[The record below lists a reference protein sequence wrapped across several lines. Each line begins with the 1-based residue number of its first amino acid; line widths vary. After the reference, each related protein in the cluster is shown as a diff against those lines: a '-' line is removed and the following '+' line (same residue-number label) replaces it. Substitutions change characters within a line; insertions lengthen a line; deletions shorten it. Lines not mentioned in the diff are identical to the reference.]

1 MADVLV
7 IGKKISE
14 MGLVNEITGEEKIPT
29 SALGDKAVT
38 TSQLLTYV
46 NNEGVAQWGR
56 IGGDITN
63 QTDLQ
68 NQFKQERDTLKSYTQ
83 EQVSQQQVALQE
95 HIDAT
100 NEAFEYSRDNGSAL
114 PYKEGI
120 TYDENAV
127 VVKDGVLQQWKG
139 GVWKSVVADGLSDTI
154 QTFISSE
161 SGVDPVLGVSDGAYF
176 NVRSSSD
183 ESYIDEYQNVGGL
196 ATPTGKSCLSA
207 LGVQKQE
214 KPANTIRDV
223 SGKNQQEINNSFFNF
238 GFTNVKDYGAK
249 GDGITDDTLAL
260 MNACADFHTGVLYF
274 PPGKYLINYDTI
286 NPHFLEKIP
295 AGITNSKVMRAI
307 CFFGLKN
314 AVISGYGAEILVRD
328 QAKTILAYDATFGI
342 LQSIGNI
349 ENVYIQGLTFNG
361 NAFNQPY
368 AGAGSLV
375 TNNLIR
381 NHGLSFFN
389 DPAIPTEQR
398 VFNGLYI
405 RECVFKELGWHDD
418 RGLDRDHGGD
428 GILTFGI
435 ASIKNFYVEDNTF
448 IDVGRWAVAT
458 DIYTNS
464 QDFYENIQI
473 NRNKFRNE
481 KNITHANYPNI
492 SRNLGFFD
500 LECVVSVK
508 TLSICNNHLSN
519 GRFGIAIT
527 GANSSDL
534 LDMNLYDV
542 NISGNRFVSNEDTHR
557 WYVLGLGTSVNSG
570 YRNFHNF
577 VFANNTV
584 SIKEQ
589 TTMGIFLSTRVR
601 YINLQ
606 FSGNDIQVSVRN
618 SNTGAILPSS
628 TCIFLGKENNIIHNN
643 VTGFGFVSTNPS
655 SGWEDGCTINIAH
668 NVIDNAPYPFDLN
681 VGADESVTINCIA
694 NTSLPRCGWNRVSVP
709 VNAAGTSAK
718 VVFQNMETK
727 RNAVT
732 TSQHVYD
739 GKVYVKTPRNQLY
752 TYENITND
760 DTHFGYFESGD
771 VIIDYPNPSAVG
783 YHRQLIAVTE
793 GYVKNVHLRKDFSW
807 VSGRSIAAL
816 NTGFG
821 IATCWYGDNVYRA
834 LNTGTTGETP
844 PTHTS
849 GDVTDGGIVWRYVGK
864 LARLQRVNKIQL
876 TASTTYD
883 WPALAS
889 GTTQL
894 TTLTLLGSALGD
906 PVAVSFSRPLLS
918 TRIWAE
924 VTSAN
929 TVTVYH
935 HNPTAATV
943 DVASGVLSVKLV

>member
-1 MADVLV
+1 MNLQDIDNNVNELARVISKDYTKLNKEIKEIKTTLVEIDVDNV
-7 IGKKISE
+7 ITNYNELLSASDIKLNKKINE
-14 MGLVNEITGEEKIPT
+14 LTQAADLVLDSQSAEIDTKLNEFTEAINIAAAAGAGANGWT
-29 SALGDKAVT
+29 A
-38 TSQLLTYV
+38 
-46 NNEGVAQWGR
+46 
-56 IGGDITN
+56 
-63 QTDLQ
+63 
-68 NQFKQERDTLKSYTQ
+68 TL
-83 EQVSQQQVALQE
+83 
-95 HIDAT
+95 
-100 NEAFEYSRDNGSAL
+100 
-114 PYKEGI
+114 
-120 TYDENAV
+120 
-127 VVKDGVLQQWKG
+127 VKD
-139 GVWKSVVADGLSDTI
+139 A
-154 QTFISSE
+154 
-161 SGVDPVLGVSDGAYF
+161 
-176 NVRSSSD
+176 
-183 ESYIDEYQNVGGL
+183 
-196 ATPTGKSCLSA
+196 
-207 LGVQKQE
+207 
-214 KPANTIRDV
+214 
-223 SGKNQQEINNSFFNF
+223 SGKNQQEINNSFFNL

-286 NPHFLEKIP
+286 NPHFSKKIP
-295 AGITNSKVMRAI
+295 TGIVASKVMRGI

-314 AVISGYGAEILVRD
+314 AVISGYGAEIFVRD
-328 QAKTILAYDATFGI
+328 QAKTVLAYDATFGI

-398 VFNGLYI
+398 VFNGLYV

-418 RGLDRDHGGD
+418 RGLDNDHGGD

-435 ASIKNFYVEDNTF
+435 ASLKNFYVEDNTF
-448 IDVGRWAVAT
+448 IDIGRWAVAT

-464 QDFYENIQI
+464 QDFYENLQI

-481 KNITHANYPNI
+481 KNITYANYPNV

-519 GRFGIAIT
+519 GRFGIAI
-527 GANSSDL
+527 GAANPGDL
-534 LDMNLYDV
+534 LDKNLYDV
-542 NISGNRFVSNEDTHR
+542 NISGNRFVSNEDAHK
-557 WYVLGLGTSVNSG
+557 WYILGFGTSGNSG
-570 YRNFHNF
+570 YSNFHNF

-584 SIKEQ
+584 SIKKQ
-589 TTMGIFLSTRVR
+589 TTMDIFINTRVR

-606 FSGNDIQVSVRN
+606 FSGNDIQVANRN
-618 SNTGAILPSS
+618 TATAAILPNGK
-628 TCIFLGKENNIIHNN
+628 CIFLGNENNITRNN
-643 VTGFGFVSTNPS
+643 VTGMGFVNGNPDN
-655 SGWEDGCTINIAH
+655 GWEGGCTINITH
-668 NVIDNAPYPFDLN
+668 NVIDNAQYPFNLSVN
-681 VGADESVTINCIA
+681 ANESVTINCIA
-694 NTSLPRCGWNRVSVP
+694 NTVLPRCGWDRAIVP
-709 VNAAGTSAK
+709 VNADGTSAK

-727 RNAVT
+727 RNTAA
-732 TSQHVYD
+732 TSHHIYD

-760 DTHFGYFESGD
+760 DSHFGYFESGD
-771 VIIDYPNPSAVG
+771 VIINYPNPSAVG
-783 YHRQLIAVTE
+783 YHRQLVAVTE
-793 GYVKNVHLRKDFSW
+793 GYVKNVNLRKDFSW

-816 NTGFG
+816 TTLDGA
-821 IATCWYGDNVYRA
+821 ATCWYGDNMYVA

-883 WPALAS
+883 WAALAA
-889 GTTQL
+889 GATQF
-894 TTLTLLGSALGD
+894 TTLSLLGAKLGD
-906 PVAVSFSRPLLS
+906 AVAVSFNKALQG
-918 TRIWAE
+918 TRMWGE
-924 VTSAN
+924 VTAVD

-935 HNPTAATV
+935 RNDTGVTV
-943 DVASGVLSVKLV
+943 DLPSGTLTVKIV

>member
-1 MADVLV
+1 MAVPEQTPY
-7 IGKKISE
+7 IE
-14 MGLVNEITGEEKIPT
+14 HTGNGATT
-29 SALGDKAVT
+29 SFALGFICDSKNDLIVMVGEIEPPVASWSLVGGNVVFT
-38 TSQLLTYV
+38 TAPAAGQKITLQRNTPFGRTTDYQSFNNSFRPQSVNGDFDRIWLKLQELGVADWLMKLYVDRLHREQKDYIDNKDQFVRQVIADLRNYV
-46 NNEGVAQWGR
+46 NQQDNQQNSYFEGLISQQG
-56 IGGDITN
+56 ISLQQLDSYYKHLLQGITN
-63 QTDLQ
+63 IAAENGWLAS
-68 NQFKQERDTLKSYTQ
+68 F
-83 EQVSQQQVALQE
+83 VV
-95 HIDAT
+95 DA
-100 NEAFEYSRDNGSAL
+100 
-114 PYKEGI
+114 
-120 TYDENAV
+120 
-127 VVKDGVLQQWKG
+127 
-139 GVWKSVVADGLSDTI
+139 
-154 QTFISSE
+154 
-161 SGVDPVLGVSDGAYF
+161 
-176 NVRSSSD
+176 
-183 ESYIDEYQNVGGL
+183 
-196 ATPTGKSCLSA
+196 
-207 LGVQKQE
+207 
-214 KPANTIRDV
+214 
-223 SGKNQQEINNSFFNF
+223 SGKNQQEINNSFFNL
-238 GFTNVKDYGAK
+238 GSTNVKDYGAK

-274 PPGKYLINYDTI
+274 PPGKYLISYDTI
-286 NPHFLEKIP
+286 NPHFSERIP
-295 AGITNSKVMRAI
+295 AGITGSKVMRAI
-307 CFFGLKN
+307 CLFGLKN
-314 AVISGYGAEILVRD
+314 AVISGYGAEIFVRD
-328 QAKTILAYDATFGI
+328 QAKTILGYDSTFGI

-368 AGAGSLV
+368 AGVGNLV

-389 DPAIPTEQR
+389 DPAIPAEQR
-398 VFNGLYI
+398 VFNGLYV

-464 QDFYENIQI
+464 QDFYENLQI

-527 GANSSDL
+527 GANSGDL

-542 NISGNRFVSNEDTHR
+542 NICGNRFVSNEDVNK
-557 WYVLGLGTSVNSG
+557 WYVLGFGTSVNSG

-584 SIKEQ
+584 SIKKQ
-589 TTMGIFLSTRVR
+589 TTMDIFLNTKVR

-606 FSGNDIQVSVRN
+606 FSGNDIQVAERN
-618 SNTGAILPSS
+618 VYTAAILPKGK
-628 TCIFLGKENNIIHNN
+628 CIFLGNENNITHNN
-643 VTGFGFVSTNPS
+643 VTGLGFVSENPD
-655 SGWEDGCTINIAH
+655 SGWEGGCTINITH
-668 NVIDNAPYPFDLN
+668 NVIDNAEYPFTLSAN
-681 VGADESVTINCIA
+681 ADETVTINCIA

-709 VNAAGTSAK
+709 VNADGTSAK
-718 VVFQNMETK
+718 VVFQNIETK
-727 RNAVT
+727 RNVVA
-732 TSQHVYD
+732 TSQHRYD

-771 VIIDYPNPSAVG
+771 VVIDYPNPSAVG
-783 YHRQLIAVTE
+783 YHRQLVAVTE

-807 VSGRSIAAL
+807 VSGKSIATL

-821 IATCWYGDNVYRA
+821 SVTCWYGDNVYVA

-849 GDVTDGGIVWRYVGK
+849 GDVTDGEIVWRYVGK
-864 LARLQRVNKIQL
+864 LARLQRVNRIQL
-876 TASTTYD
+876 TESTTYD
-883 WPALAS
+883 WPTLTS
-889 GTTQL
+889 GATQL
-894 TTLTLLGSALGD
+894 TTLSLLGATLGD

-935 HNPTAATV
+935 HNPTDSSV
-943 DVASGVLSVKLV
+943 DIQSGLLRVKLL